1 MKRII
6 LFASVVFASAA
17 SMAQPASET
26 KSPPATVASTE
37 RTMVETNAATASLI
51 GYVPDDKYKL
61 RVGDRISFQIV
72 EDHDAPKGLSVVDSG
87 EVDIPYIGRVSA
99 VDKTCKQL
107 ADELKAQL
115 EKEYYYRA
123 TVIIALDAANKVL
136 GRIYVWGQVRTQGA
150 IEIGIDEHLT
160 VGTAILR
167 AGGFGDFAK
176 KTRVKLIRGGGADGS
191 ARKTTELNMAAVLD
205 DGKVE
210 KDVPVQPDDFI
221 IVPSRLINF

>member
-1 MKRII
+1 MNRIFVCI
-6 LFASVVFASAA
+6 MVLFAGVSL
-17 SMAQPASET
+17 MAQPGSE
-26 KSPPATVASTE
+26 SNSLPARVGVLDRIAF
-37 RTMVETNAATASLI
+37 ETNGASASLI

-72 EDHDAPKGLSVVDSG
+72 EDHDAPKSLPVVDSG
-87 EVDIPYIGRVSA
+87 EVDIPYLGRVSA
-99 VDKTCKQL
+99 IDKTCKQL
-107 ADELKAQL
+107 AAELKGQL
-115 EKEYYYRA
+115 EKDYYYRA
-123 TVIIALDAANKVL
+123 TVIIALDSANKVL
-136 GRIYVWGQVRTQGA
+136 GRIYIWGQVRSQGA
-150 IEIGIDEHLT
+150 IEIGINEHLT

-176 KTRVKLIRGGGADGS
+176 KTRVKLIRGSGPDGAIK
-191 ARKTTELNMAAVLD
+191 KTTELNMAEVLE

>member
-1 MKRII
+1 
-6 LFASVVFASAA
+6 
-17 SMAQPASET
+17 MALTASET
-26 KSPPATVASTE
+26 NSPPTAADVAS
-37 RTMVETNAATASLI
+37 RILADTNAQATSLA

-72 EDHDAPKGLSVVDSG
+72 EDHDAPKSLGVVDSG

-99 VDKTCKQL
+99 INKTCKQL
-107 ADELKAQL
+107 ASELKAQL

-136 GRIYVWGQVRTQGA
+136 GRIYIWARSNSGRPGNRHQRPPHRWHRHPARRGLRRFCKKNASQTHPRRWAGQPP
-150 IEIGIDEHLT
+150 
-160 VGTAILR
+160 
-167 AGGFGDFAK
+167 K
-176 KTRVKLIRGGGADGS
+176 
-191 ARKTTELNMAAVLD
+191 KTTELNMAEVLE